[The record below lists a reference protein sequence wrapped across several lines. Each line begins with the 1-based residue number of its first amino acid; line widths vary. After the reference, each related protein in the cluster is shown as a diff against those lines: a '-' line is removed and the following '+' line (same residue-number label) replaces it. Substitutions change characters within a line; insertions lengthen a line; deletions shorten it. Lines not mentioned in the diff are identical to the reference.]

1 MELWSKSLWLRIVCP
16 NVSHTSVSWILICL
30 ERCRLKSKAD
40 GGSSEEVEWG
50 GVKESEN
57 RKHGKERKQC
67 TLVPGSFFLPYIT
80 ASLYLFLSLS
90 LPSLFL
96 SVSLEAC
103 QLEPWLPPR
112 ELEDRGCVWRSGARV
127 SDREKV
133 RWRERERGRVMG
145 GLNNEVM

>member
-30 ERCRLKSKAD
+30 ERRRLKSKAD
-40 GGSSEEVEWG
+40 RGKKRGSGGG
-50 GVKESEN
+50 GGKESEN

-67 TLVPGSFFLPYIT
+67 TLVPGSFLPPPVYIT
-80 ASLYLFLSLS
+80 TSLYLSSLSL
-90 LPSLFL
+90 LPSLFP

-112 ELEDRGCVWRSGARV
+112 ELEDRECVWSSGGRV
-127 SDREKV
+127 KDREKM
-133 RWRERERGRVMG
+133 RWSERERERKSHGWV
-145 GLNNEVM
+145 E